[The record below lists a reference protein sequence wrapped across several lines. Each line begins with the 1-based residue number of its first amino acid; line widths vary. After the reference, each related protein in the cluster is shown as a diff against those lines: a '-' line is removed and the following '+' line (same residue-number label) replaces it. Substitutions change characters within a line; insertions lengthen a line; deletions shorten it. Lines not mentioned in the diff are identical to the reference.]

1 MSDEEIIDSIF
12 NKKPKIKVDPN
23 LKTPSTNAAVSEA
36 VHNITKEYPNVSIV
50 FLYEQFK
57 NVVNI
62 AFRESCELTVK
73 QYDF

>member
-12 NKKPKIKVDPN
+12 NKKPKLKVDPN
-23 LKTPSTNAAVSEA
+23 LKTPKTDKALTDAVF
-36 VHNITKEYPNVSIV
+36 NINKEYPNISIA

-62 AFRESCELTVK
+62 AFKESCELTVK
-73 QYDF
+73 PYDF

>member
-12 NKKPKIKVDPN
+12 NKKRKLKIDPN
-23 LKTPSTNAAVSEA
+23 LKTPKTDKAVTDA
-36 VHNITKEYPNVSIV
+36 VFNINKEYSNISIE

-62 AFRESCELTVK
+62 AFKESWELTIA
-73 QYDF
+73 QYDI